1 MVLETLQKERNNR
14 LGASAEYKLLMQAWL
29 VICLAIIATALILWG
44 AQAVRAEPGDF
55 VLLEI
60 LGVIWLVV
68 ARELF
73 SWLGLSVRDDAVER
87 RNSAAV
93 FALCGAMLAVTLTF
107 AGGNSGEG
115 PSFFENILSAALA
128 TGTLLGFWLVL
139 ELSAR
144 VSVSIAE
151 ERDLASGLRLG
162 GLLVAVGLMF
172 GRAVAGDWHSV
183 WGTIHDFI
191 RDGWVGVLLLP
202 VAILIERKF
211 RPGRARPFPNWL
223 LCGLLPALC
232 YIAFAVI
239 CLWRLGPWEG
249 LRK

>member
-1 MVLETLQKERNNR
+1 MVQTNVQKEANNR
-14 LGASAEYKLLMQAWL
+14 LGASAEYKLLMQAWF

-44 AQAVRAEPGDF
+44 AQAVRAESGDF
-55 VLLEI
+55 VFLEI
-60 LGVIWLVV
+60 LGVIWLVF

-115 PSFFENILSAALA
+115 PSLFENILSAALA
-128 TGTLLGFWLVL
+128 TGTLFGFWFVL

-151 ERDLASGLRLG
+151 ERDPASGLRLG
-162 GLLVAVGLMF
+162 GFLVAVGLIF

-191 RDGWVGVLLLP
+191 RDGWLGVLLLP

-211 RPGRARPFPNWL
+211 RPCHARPFPNWL
-223 LCGLLPALC
+223 FCGLVPALG
-232 YIAFAVI
+232 YIAIAVI
-239 CLWRLGPWEG
+239 CLWHLGPWEG